1 MFVRQRQ
8 LDFLRGFAATYV
20 VVNHA
25 RGALF
30 VGGDKLLAVDR
41 SPAAYL
47 AVGALQLTSLG
58 AEMVILF
65 FVLSGFAMAHSIA
78 HTSSVRRFYLRRLIR
93 IWPPYIAATILA
105 FLVARLVGGSFD
117 LAKTLFYLDAP
128 ASTAPQF
135 WSLPYEV
142 AFYCLCPVI
151 LAPRVSW
158 LLPLAAVATFASLLI
173 KGPLLNPW
181 HVFPL
186 DFFGCELI
194 LFAIGAWAYRNYER
208 LPVVRLRYILP
219 LLLAAVW
226 AAKMMLG
233 GSNMVSTL
241 LMALIAVLTI
251 RNLPEHIPNWA
262 NFGRFSYSIYIYHYA
277 LLVLIV
283 WLFSRHGIN
292 LSLSTNPV
300 MWMLAVP
307 PIVGACY
314 LLYLVS
320 ERPCNLVVAGLR
332 EGKRSTRPAG
342 DVAPAL

>member
-30 VGGDKLLAVDR
+30 VGGDKLLAADR
-41 SPAAYL
+41 SPMAYL
-47 AVGALQLTSLG
+47 TVGALQVTSLG

-78 HTSSVRRFYLRRLIR
+78 HTSSVRRFYLRRMIR
-93 IWPPYIAATILA
+93 IWPPYIAATLLA
-105 FLVARLVGGSFD
+105 FLVARVVGGPFD
-117 LAKTLFYLDAP
+117 LGKTLVYLDAP

-142 AFYCLCPVI
+142 AFYCLCPII
-151 LAPRVSW
+151 LSARVRW
-158 LLPLAAVATFASLLI
+158 LLPFAAVATLASILM
-173 KGPLLNPW
+173 KGWLLNPW
-181 HVFPL
+181 HFFPL
-186 DFFGCELI
+186 DFLGCELI

-208 LPVVRLRYILP
+208 LPVVRLRYLLP
-219 LLLAAVW
+219 LLFAAVW

-233 GSNMVSTL
+233 GSNMISTL
-241 LMALIAVLTI
+241 LMALIAILTI

-277 LLVLIV
+277 LLVLGV
-283 WLFSRHGIN
+283 WAFSNQGIN
-292 LSLSTNPV
+292 LSQSSNPV
-300 MWMLAVP
+300 LWMVAVP
-307 PIVGACY
+307 PIIGACY

-320 ERPCNLVVAGLR
+320 ERPCNLLVASLR
-332 EGKRSTRPAG
+332 EGKHSRRSARE
-342 DVAPAL
+342 VAPAL